1 MRDALVIRPTVPHR
15 LWRASFLVAGVF
27 AFLILSPKHARADGL
42 LEPVTD
48 AVDQTASVGEQ
59 TASTA
64 VDDLA
69 STATQA
75 VDVTAT
81 ATSAVGTVTEAADAA
96 TGTVSAS
103 TGAVVASVNEVVTAV
118 DQPIQ
123 TVIDAVQPVL
133 QQPVLQQAGA
143 PQAPSPGGD
152 TTVPNLPSTAVPAAP
167 AEPALPAH
175 HRAPTPTS
183 KAVTSASAEMA
194 FSGGSATVSSDT
206 HKLPAAP
213 ARGAAGAATPAGGDS
228 PRDPGGRGSSQLA
241 AILVAALVLASASS
255 RWLRLFA
262 FARAPNPVI
271 PILVS
276 PG

>member
-1 MRDALVIRPTVPHR
+1 LREALVIRPTVPHR

-59 TASTA
+59 NASTT

-69 STATQA
+69 STPTQA
-75 VDVTAT
+75 VDLTAT

-118 DQPIQ
+118 DQHVQ
-123 TVIDAVQPVL
+123 TATDAV
-133 QQPVLQQAGA
+133 QPVLQQAGA
-143 PQAPSPGGD
+143 PQAPPPGGD

-167 AEPALPAH
+167 AEPAPPAH

-262 FARAPNPVI
+262 TARAPNPFI